1 MLASRAVDSGLE
13 SRCRCWNFLSHLTSP
28 GLFGDYNLL
37 ARQIQVLAPARR
49 KLLSSLWQIQWDFS
63 GSILIFVVPVS
74 NDIFLFALFG
84 KDRQKWQF
92 ITSFVSFWLHQIQ
105 GKRVVQDCLNV
116 ILCFFCIFL
125 FGYSCFVVLP
135 VPFVTCWL
143 WNWTGYSTIDQ
154 NRYPLSEIMNCSK

>member
-1 MLASRAVDSGLE
+1 VLASRAVDSGLE

-28 GLFGDYNLL
+28 RLFGDYYLL

-74 NDIFLFALFG
+74 NDIFLFVLFG

-105 GKRVVQDCLNV
+105 GKRVVQDFLNV
-116 ILCFFCIFL
+116 ILRFFLHFFVWLQL
-125 FGYSCFVVLP
+125 FRGPSGSICYLLTLKLDWV
-135 VPFVTCWL
+135 
-143 WNWTGYSTIDQ
+143 
-154 NRYPLSEIMNCSK
+154 